1 MRQDP
6 DVIMVGEIRDHETA
20 ATAVQAAST
29 GHLLISTLH
38 TNDAVGAVARL
49 NDLGVDS
56 FKIGGA
62 LLGSIAQRLLRSIC
76 PHCKEPVEINK
87 HYFNALA
94 RGKQPPEDVVFYR
107 GRGCKKCLGTGYA
120 GRVAIYEI
128 MTVTPALAQAIE
140 NGLPSTK
147 LREIA
152 LREGMVELATAGLEQ
167 VYAGRTTLEEVFY
180 KVSG

>member
-1 MRQDP
+1 
-6 DVIMVGEIRDHETA
+6 
-20 ATAVQAAST
+20 
-29 GHLLISTLH
+29 
-38 TNDAVGAVARL
+38 VARL

-76 PHCKEPVEINK
+76 PHCKEPVELNK
-87 HYFNALA
+87 HYFSALA
-94 RGKQPPEDVVFYR
+94 RGKQAPPEDVVFYR

-120 GRVAIYEI
+120 GRVPIYEVLV
-128 MTVTPALAQAIE
+128 MTPALAQAVE
-140 NGLPSTK
+140 NGLPTTK

-152 LREGMVELATAGLEQ
+152 VKEGMVELPTAGLEQ